1 MEQNGITD
9 AILQEARETAEIIIK
24 EAQEFGDLIL
34 EKQRQTAIKDAKTQR
49 ALLLK
54 KTANEAEA
62 KHLRKIAKAKITAN
76 WIVLS
81 KKKEIISA
89 VLTEAKKKLQY
100 MTKTEKYASVL
111 ESYIIKAGIA
121 LGGNSLE
128 VILNE
133 ADSALSLPF
142 EKMQEEIRKRTGTKT
157 KLTVSEEKIQVMGG
171 AILKTANGKIVMDNT
186 YEDIFLRRSR
196 ELKSKISEILF
207 Q

>member
-81 KKKEIISA
+81 KKEEIISA

-111 ESYIIKAGIA
+111 ENLIISAGLA

-133 ADSALSLPF
+133 ADSALSLPL

>member
-1 MEQNGITD
+1 MELHGITD
-9 AILQEARETAEIIIK
+9 TILQEAKEAAEIIIK
-24 EAQEFGDLIL
+24 EAQEFGDSIL
-34 EKQRQTAIKDAKTQR
+34 EKQRQIAIEDAGTQR
-49 ALLLK
+49 SLLLK
-54 KTANEAEA
+54 KAANEAEVNR
-62 KHLRKIAKAKITAN
+62 LRKLAKAKMTAN

-81 KKKEIISA
+81 KKEEIISA
-89 VLTEAKKKLQY
+89 VLNEAKKRLQH

-111 ESYIIKAGIA
+111 ESLIISAGIS

-142 EKMQEEIRKRTGTKT
+142 KKMQEEIRKKTGSKT
-157 KLTVSEEKIQVMGG
+157 KLALSKEKIQGMGG

-186 YEDIFLRRSR
+186 YEDIFLRRSQ
-196 ELKSKISEILF
+196 ELRLKISEILF

>member
-81 KKKEIISA
+81 KKEEIISA

-111 ESYIIKAGIA
+111 ESFIISAGLA

-133 ADSALSLPF
+133 ADSAISLPL